1 MQGRG
6 RQMAQ
11 PDQREPR
18 QERSRITQRKILDA
32 AGQALSESGWEG
44 MVISKVAAAAGVSV
58 GSVYERFTDKGG
70 LVRAV
75 QRDMLDAVDA
85 DLREAFARLE
95 RAVQTPVR
103 DLIAE
108 AVVALAEQL
117 TRHRAVMGPLVLR
130 AAADASLRERGNATS
145 ELAEKLFTSLLVAR
159 ADGLACPAP
168 ATAVP
173 VIFRAVFSTAM
184 WQVMFGSDTGL
195 RHDITEKQLLRE
207 LIRMCQLYLLSP
219 EEKASK
225 GEG

>member
-1 MQGRG
+1 
-6 RQMAQ
+6 MAQ

-75 QRDMLDAVDA
+75 QRDLLDAVDA
-85 DLREAFARLE
+85 DLRGAFARLE
-95 RAVQTPVR
+95 RAVQIPVR

-108 AVVALAEQL
+108 AVGALAEQL
-117 TRHRAVMGPLVLR
+117 TRHRTVMGPLVLR
-130 AAADASLRERGNATS
+130 AATDASLRDRGNATS
-145 ELAEKLFTSLLVAR
+145 ELAEELFTSLLVAR
-159 ADGLACPAP
+159 ADELSCPAP

-173 VIFRAVFSTAM
+173 VIFRTVFSTAM

-195 RHDITEKQLLRE
+195 RHEVTEEQLARE
-207 LIRMCQLYLLSP
+207 LVRMCQLYLLSP
-219 EEKASK
+219 EGVA
-225 GEG
+225 GER

>member
-1 MQGRG
+1 
-6 RQMAQ
+6 MAQ
-11 PDQREPR
+11 ADQRQPR
-18 QERSRITQRKILDA
+18 QERSRVTQRKILDA

-58 GSVYERFTDKGG
+58 GSVYERFQDKGG

-95 RAVQTPVR
+95 RAEQTPVR

-108 AVVALAEQL
+108 AVAALAEQL
-117 TRHRAVMGPLVLR
+117 TRHGAVMGPLVLR
-130 AAADASLRERGNATS
+130 AATDPSLRERGNATS

-159 ADGLACPAP
+159 ADELRCPAP

-173 VIFRAVFSTAM
+173 VIFRSVFSTAM
-184 WQVMFGSDTGL
+184 WQVMFGADTGL
-195 RHDITEKQLLRE
+195 RHAISEEQLLLE
-207 LIRMCQLYLLSP
+207 LIRMCQLYLLNP
-219 EEKASK
+219 DEAAS
-225 GEG
+225 EGDR

>member
-1 MQGRG
+1 
-6 RQMAQ
+6 MAQ
-11 PDQREPR
+11 ADQREPR
-18 QERSRITQRKILDA
+18 QERSRVTQRKILDA

-58 GSVYERFTDKGG
+58 GSVYERFQDKGG

-95 RAVQTPVR
+95 RAEQTPVR

-108 AVVALAEQL
+108 AVAALAEQL

-130 AAADASLRERGNATS
+130 AATDPSLRERGNATS
-145 ELAEKLFTSLLVAR
+145 ALAEKLFTSLLVAR
-159 ADGLACPAP
+159 ADELCCPAP

-173 VIFRAVFSTAM
+173 VIFRSVFSTAM
-184 WQVMFGSDTGL
+184 WQVMFGADTGL
-195 RHDITEKQLLRE
+195 RHAISEEQLLLE

-219 EEKASK
+219 DEAAS
-225 GEG
+225 EADR